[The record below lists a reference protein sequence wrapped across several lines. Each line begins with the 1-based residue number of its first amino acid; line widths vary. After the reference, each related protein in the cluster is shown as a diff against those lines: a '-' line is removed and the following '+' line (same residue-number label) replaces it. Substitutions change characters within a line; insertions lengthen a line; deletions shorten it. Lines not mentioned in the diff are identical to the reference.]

1 LRTGG
6 ADTNQIAVVYDKIQ
20 LTYQELNEKAN
31 QLGFCKSL
39 GVIPKE
45 FVGILK
51 KRDTKFLDS
60 YPRYI
65 EGGRNLCTH

>member
-1 LRTGG
+1 VEQTP
-6 ADTNQIAVVYDKIQ
+6 NKIAVVYDKIQ

-31 QLGFCKSL
+31 QLARFLQKL

-51 KRDTKFLDS
+51 ERHKFL
-60 YPRYI
+60 I
-65 EGGRNLCTH
+65 AILAI